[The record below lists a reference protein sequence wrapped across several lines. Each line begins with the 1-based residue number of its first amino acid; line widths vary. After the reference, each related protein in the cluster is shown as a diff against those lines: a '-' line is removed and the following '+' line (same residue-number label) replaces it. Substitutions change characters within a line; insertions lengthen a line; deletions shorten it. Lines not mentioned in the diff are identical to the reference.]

1 MKGDD
6 DKNSNLVEIKKT
18 RKIKIA
24 LIGKTGIGKSAV
36 ILRFKDDIFVEF
48 INPTNETIHRKSFS
62 YQNEDIELEMLDLD
76 ANNENTMNTLGIH
89 GYILC
94 YSIDNRQS
102 FDEINAIYDKICNS
116 SVDIPKIIIGNKSD
130 LQNQRY

>member
-48 INPTNETIHRKSFS
+48 INATNETIHRKSFS